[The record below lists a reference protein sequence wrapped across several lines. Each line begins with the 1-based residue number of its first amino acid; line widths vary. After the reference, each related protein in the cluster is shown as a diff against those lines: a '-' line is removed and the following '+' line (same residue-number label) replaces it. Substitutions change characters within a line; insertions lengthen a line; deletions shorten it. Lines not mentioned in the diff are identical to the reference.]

1 MSQFEHRA
9 SIACLLV
16 TNLPVKAERGR
27 YPGLRRRPLVIVE
40 RCGGSD
46 IVLDSSSEAEGVSLG
61 MTLPEA
67 LKICG
72 NATVM
77 QADQEYYGD
86 ADDRIAHALENRFA
100 NVERDGLGRAYVQ
113 VDGDASPYGE
123 AHLVSTLLNAAPT
136 GFNPR
141 VGVGP
146 GRFISYALAVT
157 APDGGTLRAPRD
169 PHVFLKDCTVD
180 VLPLPRKDIL
190 RLHKSGL
197 YTLGALA
204 DVPYAG
210 LQTLLGSDARLV
222 KDLALGIEDTP
233 LPDALQSAA

>member
-1 MSQFEHRA
+1 M
-9 SIACLLV
+9 ACLLV
-16 TNLPVKAERGR
+16 TNLPVKAERCR
-27 YPGLRRRPLVIVE
+27 YPVLRRRPLVIVE

-77 QADQEYYGD
+77 QADQGYYGD
-86 ADDRIAHALENRFA
+86 ADDRIAHALESRFA
-100 NVERDGLGRAYVQ
+100 LVERDGLGRAYVQ
-113 VDGDASPYGE
+113 VDRDASPYGE
-123 AHLVSTLLNAAPT
+123 AHQVSTLLNAAPT

-157 APDGGTLRAPRD
+157 ARDGGTLRASRD
-169 PHVFLKDCTVD
+169 PLVFLRDCTVD

-197 YTLGALA
+197 HTLGDLSDA
-204 DVPYAG
+204 PYAG
-210 LQTLLGSDARLV
+210 LQTLLGSDARLA
-222 KDLALGIEDTP
+222 KELALGIEDTP
-233 LPDALQSAA
+233 LPGALQSAA

>member
-16 TNLPVKAERGR
+16 TNLPVKAERCR
-27 YPGLRRRPLVIVE
+27 YPVLRHKPLVIVE
-40 RCGGSD
+40 ECGGRD
-46 IVLDSSSEAEGVSLG
+46 LVLDSSSEAEGVSLG

-72 NATVM
+72 YATVM

-86 ADDRIAHALENRFA
+86 ADDRIAQALERRFA
-100 NVERDGLGRAYVQ
+100 LTERDGPGRAYVQ
-113 VDGDASPYGE
+113 VDRDASPYGE

-157 APDGGTLRAPRD
+157 APDGGALRAPRD
-169 PHVFLKDCTVD
+169 PLVFLRDCTVD
-180 VLPLPRKDIL
+180 LIPLPLEKTL

-197 YTLGALA
+197 HTLGALA

-210 LQTLLGSDARLV
+210 LQTLLGSDARLAR
-222 KDLALGIEDTP
+222 DLALGIEDTP
-233 LPDALQSAA
+233 LPGALQSAA